1 MSTGDSKSLYER
13 LGGHGAITAV
23 VNNLLQRLEG
33 DKLLGRFWAHRGVDG
48 VAREKQL
55 LIDYLCNC
63 AGGPTYYTGRPM
75 KLSHVGMRINEADWQ
90 AFLGHLRATLDTF
103 QLPAQERGE
112 VLAFI
117 DSTKPD
123 IVEA

>member
-1 MSTGDSKSLYER
+1 
-13 LGGHGAITAV
+13 
-23 VNNLLQRLEG
+23 
-33 DKLLGRFWAHRGVDG
+33 
-48 VAREKQL
+48 
-55 LIDYLCNC
+55 
-63 AGGPTYYTGRPM
+63 
-75 KLSHVGMRINEADWQ
+75 MRINEADWQ